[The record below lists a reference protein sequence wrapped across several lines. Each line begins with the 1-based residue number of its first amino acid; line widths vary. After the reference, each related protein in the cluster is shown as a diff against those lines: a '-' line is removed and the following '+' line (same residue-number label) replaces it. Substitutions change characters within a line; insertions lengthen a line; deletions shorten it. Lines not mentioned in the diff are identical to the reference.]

1 MEFKI
6 VPPEKATALRK
17 TFIQKFVNTTSD
29 HYQKHISTL
38 IQYTDGLYYDGYLW
52 ECLQGND
59 KYQLEC
65 SMDVAA
71 DFLKDKKNVFVMWDL
86 FSKERVN
93 DNKYFSLD
101 YPKDTIISMQGDL
114 LGQQVV
120 TEWHT
125 EQSAWRKN
133 CQPQN
138 LWLPEDIYCFDECM
152 DWYVIF
158 THEGWDSLTNPEL
171 DEDAYIRICFLH
183 TRTQ

>member
-17 TFIQKFVNTTSD
+17 SFIQKFVNTTSN

-133 CQPQN
+133 CHPQN

-152 DWYVIF
+152 NWYVIF

-171 DEDAYIRICFLH
+171 DADAYIRICFLH
-183 TRTQ
+183 TRT